1 MESLVNE
8 IVGDYE
14 KIRRI
19 VESRGNNP
27 NWLPELMEQLVRD
40 AGELAPSAEKVG
52 TDTYQTILRVLA
64 DVEKVGKACLA
75 ESTEIEKT
83 KAVLSA
89 IQAMKD
95 YATIHSTVT
104 RHLGLL
110 HSVRAWLSQMFSCCV
125 KSSSPSPSPA
135 VLTSVAPSSAL
146 PSTEPEA
153 PPAPVL
159 EAVAAPVLEAV
170 AAPALEAVAAP
181 APALGAVAAPAPAL
195 EAVAA
200 PARDSDP
207 RPRLPESPPS
217 SDESSDEKR

>member
-110 HSVRAWLSQMFSCCV
+110 HSVRAWLSRMFSCFS
-125 KSSSPSPSPA
+125 KSAPV
-135 VLTSVAPSSAL
+135 VLTS
-146 PSTEPEA
+146 
-153 PPAPVL
+153 
-159 EAVAAPVLEAV
+159 
-170 AAPALEAVAAP
+170 AAP
-181 APALGAVAAPAPAL
+181 APEAVASSPAPAPEASSPAPAPVVSSPAPVPEAAAEVLPTAAPVEVLPAAAPASP
-195 EAVAA
+195 
-200 PARDSDP
+200 RQDSDP
-207 RPRLPESPPS
+207 LPTLPESPPS
-217 SDESSDEKR
+217 SDNSSDEKL

>member
-1 MESLVNE
+1 MNE
-8 IVGDYE
+8 AVGNYAKVRD
-14 KIRRI
+14 II
-19 VESRGNNP
+19 ESRGNNP
-27 NWLPELMEQLVRD
+27 NWIPELFEKISSE
-40 AGELAPSAEKVG
+40 AGVLDGK
-52 TDTYQTILRVLA
+52 DTYQTILRVLA
-64 DVEKVGKACLA
+64 DVEKVEKACLA

-89 IQAMKD
+89 IQAMRD
-95 YATIHSTVT
+95 YATIRLSVT

>member
-110 HSVRAWLSQMFSCCV
+110 HSVRAWLSRMFSCFS
-125 KSSSPSPSPA
+125 KSAPV
-135 VLTSVAPSSAL
+135 VLTS
-146 PSTEPEA
+146 
-153 PPAPVL
+153 
-159 EAVAAPVLEAV
+159 
-170 AAPALEAVAAP
+170 AAP
-181 APALGAVAAPAPAL
+181 APEASSAAPAP
-195 EAVAA
+195 EASSPAPAPEASSPAPAPAAAAPEAAA
-200 PARDSDP
+200 PASPRQDSDP
-207 RPRLPESPPS
+207 LPTLPESPPS
-217 SDESSDEKR
+217 SDNSSDEKL